1 MQLCKYVFPIGYHYM
16 CPKGTTLRE
25 YASVDVSHVK
35 ISSTAWALGRLKDFC
50 IDRNIK
56 KLSGNFG
63 YMGRSNPWG
72 DLDQMWRVRRCGGH
86 NHVCNIWWLSV
97 RGCGVVRGVILPSP
111 IDLMRRPYNTGHVWC
126 SDTAADAATSLIT
139 PAMCSECKTT
149 QWSNIWALLKET
161 DRWWHLD
168 QVICEN
174 VRCSLVLHQ
183 RWLHSNSERLN
194 IGDSSAKFSK
204 KNWLH

>member
-1 MQLCKYVFPIGYHYM
+1 
-16 CPKGTTLRE
+16 
-25 YASVDVSHVK
+25 
-35 ISSTAWALGRLKDFC
+35 
-50 IDRNIK
+50 
-56 KLSGNFG
+56 
-63 YMGRSNPWG
+63 MGRSNPWG

-204 KNWLH
+204 KKLAALNNFSNEIWMTRIIAETKFTDNKLLKVNWLKG